1 MTTSKLYIGHL
12 SSRTEKRD
20 LEELFER
27 YGKVISVNVKPTG
40 YAFVEFEDPRDADDA
55 VKQLN
60 GYELDGARIIVEWS
74 RRSGGPGSGC
84 FLCGGQGHWARECSD
99 AREKGM
105 DVRSG
110 KCFRC
115 GETGHLAKYCSRYSR
130 SPPPYE
136 GSDNNNNAGYNRS
149 SRNRSRSS
157 YRRSSSPYDYDY
169 RRSPSPY
176 GSTFYTSTLVPSSS
190 GTISPPP
197 LPPSNKNIKIIY
209 NGPFSQA
216 IKRLKVFSISSLVA
230 TFSITPLIFLVDSSI
245 DLVPRIALATITTT
259 TSLTSTLLINW
270 CTSTYVKEIFYTPLS
285 SPSSFESSPSSPTST
300 LSINNNNNEEI
311 KDSILLQPN
320 TPITFVTYNIFGN
333 LRYTKVPIELLEPS
347 LTRLFSTWKI
357 KDDIPPISSPIS
369 INSKGKRVKLVKY
382 FYLHLNLSLN
392 EEMRKIV
399 EKVGYVN

>member
-115 GETGHLAKYCSRYSR
+115 GET
-130 SPPPYE
+130 
-136 GSDNNNNAGYNRS
+136 
-149 SRNRSRSS
+149 
-157 YRRSSSPYDYDY
+157 
-169 RRSPSPY
+169 
-176 GSTFYTSTLVPSSS
+176 
-190 GTISPPP
+190 
-197 LPPSNKNIKIIY
+197 
-209 NGPFSQA
+209 
-216 IKRLKVFSISSLVA
+216 
-230 TFSITPLIFLVDSSI
+230 
-245 DLVPRIALATITTT
+245 
-259 TSLTSTLLINW
+259 
-270 CTSTYVKEIFYTPLS
+270 
-285 SPSSFESSPSSPTST
+285 
-300 LSINNNNNEEI
+300 
-311 KDSILLQPN
+311 
-320 TPITFVTYNIFGN
+320 
-333 LRYTKVPIELLEPS
+333 
-347 LTRLFSTWKI
+347 
-357 KDDIPPISSPIS
+357 
-369 INSKGKRVKLVKY
+369 
-382 FYLHLNLSLN
+382 
-392 EEMRKIV
+392 
-399 EKVGYVN
+399 